1 MRRLTLK
8 TSSIVE
14 TLKELNRW
22 EKKASDLE
30 HQLTD
35 VRTAKA
41 ELRQK
46 LRSLELTLSAIADS
60 QGAGTRNTS
69 QRFDGMR

>member
-1 MRRLTLK
+1 MK
-8 TSSIVE
+8 TSSVIE
-14 TLKELNRW
+14 TLKELSRW

-35 VRTAKA
+35 VRATKA
-41 ELRQK
+41 RLRDR
-46 LRSLELTLSAIADS
+46 LRSLELTLSAVAGS
-60 QGAGTRNTS
+60 NLAGAENTS